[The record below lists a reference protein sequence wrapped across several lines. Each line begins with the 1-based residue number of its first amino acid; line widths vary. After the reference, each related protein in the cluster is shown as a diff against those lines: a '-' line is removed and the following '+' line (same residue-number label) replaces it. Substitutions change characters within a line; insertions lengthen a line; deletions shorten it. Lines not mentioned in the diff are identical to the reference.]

1 MSKFSLIARLQH
13 WMDSV
18 PGQTFMNYAYSWGA
32 AVVILGTLFKLTH
45 IPGANAMLFIG
56 MGTEVF
62 VFFIAGFDR
71 PFDAK
76 KDTELA
82 DEFIDLEEM
91 EALKAAAERAAA
103 AGEAAPVIA
112 GGGVIAGSGVITSPA
127 NLSGETAEHTEGV
140 TADGGGTVIAGGGG
154 GVIAGGGG
162 GTVIIGG
169 GTPAGGTVVIGGGV
183 PTTGLSPAAGTTPAV
198 SLSPAAGTTPAVSV
212 DGGFAAVEGIPAGS
226 GPALSAAD
234 AANLAAAAQAAAG
247 AQAALAA
254 AGGAEAFLESA
265 KAADAPEVEDAIE
278 AYVDQLRELTETLS
292 RVREQAQRMTTDSEE
307 MENLNRT
314 LTGINTIYEMQLKS
328 ISQQVG
334 TIDDITEQ
342 TRRMARQIEE
352 LNAVYARMIEALTV
366 NMPATRAM
374 REG

>member
-62 VFFIAGFDR
+62 VFFISGFDR

-76 KDTELA
+76 NETQLA
-82 DEFIDLEEM
+82 DEFIDLEDM
-91 EALKAAAERAAA
+91 EAVKAAAQAAAAA
-103 AGEAAPVIA
+103 AGSIGAAGVSGGTVVA
-112 GGGVIAGSGVITSPA
+112 GASGV
-127 NLSGETAEHTEGV
+127 SGSSE
-140 TADGGGTVIAGGGG
+140 GGTVIAG
-154 GVIAGGGG
+154 GGGG

-169 GTPAGGTVVIGGGV
+169 GAPAGASGTVVIGGG
-183 PTTGLSPAAGTTPAV
+183 GSAAGEGTVPEGSV
-198 SLSPAAGTTPAVSV
+198 VIGGGSVIGGGGVIGGGAGISDDA
-212 DGGFAAVEGIPAGS
+212 
-226 GPALSAAD
+226 
-234 AANLAAAAQAAAG
+234 AANLAAAAAAV
-247 AQAALAA
+247 AQMGQNVSGNDPQSVMETAQVI
-254 AGGAEAFLESA
+254 GT
-265 KAADAPEVEDAIE
+265 PEVEDAIT
-278 AYVDQLRELTETLS
+278 AYVEQLTELTEVLN
-292 RVREQAQRMTTDSEE
+292 RVKEQADRMTQDSLE

-334 TIDDITEQ
+334 TIDNINEQ
-342 TRRMARQIEE
+342 TRRMAQQIEE
-352 LNAVYARMIEALTV
+352 LNSIYARMIEAMTV
-366 NMPATRAM
+366 NMPGAAPKA
-374 REG
+374 

>member
-103 AGEAAPVIA
+103 AGEAAPVVV
-112 GGGVIAGSGVITSPA
+112 GGGVIAGGGAIASPA
-127 NLSGETAEHTEGV
+127 NLSGETAEQT
-140 TADGGGTVIAGGGG
+140 DGGGA
-154 GVIAGGGG
+154 VIAGGGG

-169 GTPAGGTVVIGGGV
+169 GAPAGGTVVIGGGV
-183 PTTGLSPAAGTTPAV
+183 PAAGLSPAAGTTPAAG
-198 SLSPAAGTTPAVSV
+198 LSPAAATTPAVGLAPAAGTTPAVSV
-212 DGGFAAVEGIPAGS
+212 DGGFPAVEGLPAGS
-226 GPALSAAD
+226 GPALSATD
-234 AANLAAAAQAAAG
+234 AANLAMAAQAAAG

-254 AGGAEAFLESA
+254 AGTAEGILESA
-265 KAADAPEVEDAIE
+265 KAADAPEVEEAIE
-278 AYVDQLRELTETLS
+278 SYVEQLRELTDTLS
-292 RVREQAQRMTTDSEE
+292 RVREQAKRMTTDSEE

-328 ISQQVG
+328 VSQQVG
-334 TIDDITEQ
+334 TIDEITDQ
-342 TRRMARQIEE
+342 TRRLAKQIEE

-366 NMPATRAM
+366 NMPSTRAV

>member
-62 VFFIAGFDR
+62 VFFISGFDR

-76 KDTELA
+76 NETQLA
-82 DEFIDLEEM
+82 DEFIDLEDM
-91 EALKAAAERAAA
+91 EAVKAAAQAAAAA
-103 AGEAAPVIA
+103 AGSIGAAGVSGGTVVA
-112 GGGVIAGSGVITSPA
+112 GASGV
-127 NLSGETAEHTEGV
+127 SGSSE
-140 TADGGGTVIAGGGG
+140 GGTVIAGG
-154 GVIAGGGG
+154 GGGG

-169 GTPAGGTVVIGGGV
+169 GAPAGASGTVVIGGG
-183 PTTGLSPAAGTTPAV
+183 GSAAGEGTVPEGSV
-198 SLSPAAGTTPAVSV
+198 VIGGGSVIGGGGVIGGGAGISDDA
-212 DGGFAAVEGIPAGS
+212 
-226 GPALSAAD
+226 
-234 AANLAAAAQAAAG
+234 AANLAAAAAAV
-247 AQAALAA
+247 AQMGQNVSGNGPQSVMETAQVI
-254 AGGAEAFLESA
+254 GT
-265 KAADAPEVEDAIE
+265 PEVEDAIT
-278 AYVDQLRELTETLS
+278 AYVEQLTELTGVLN
-292 RVREQAQRMTTDSEE
+292 RVKEQADRMTQDSLE

-334 TIDDITEQ
+334 TIDNINEQ
-342 TRRMARQIEE
+342 TRRMAQQIEE
-352 LNAVYARMIEALTV
+352 LNSIYARMIEAMTV
-366 NMPATRAM
+366 NMPGAAPKA
-374 REG
+374 

>member
-82 DEFIDLEEM
+82 DDFIDLEEL
-91 EALKAAAERAAA
+91 EALK
-103 AGEAAPVIA
+103 EAANKA
-112 GGGVIAGSGVITSPA
+112 AS
-127 NLSGETAEHTEGV
+127 TEGPS
-140 TADGGGTVIAGGGG
+140 
-154 GVIAGGGG
+154 
-162 GTVIIGG
+162 VIIGG
-169 GTPAGGTVVIGGGV
+169 APVQGSVVTAGEGVLPVGSTVNEGSTSGGTVVIGGG
-183 PTTGLSPAAGTTPAV
+183 GGGISDAAAANLAAAAQAAAAAG
-198 SLSPAAGTTPAVSV
+198 SV
-212 DGGFAAVEGIPAGS
+212 AGGFPASGSPAGS
-226 GPALSAAD
+226 VAGGAPVSEGAPTGAGLSAAD
-234 AANLAAAAQAAAG
+234 AANLAVAAQAAAG

-254 AGGAEAFLESA
+254 AGGPEGLLASA
-265 KAADAPEVEDAIE
+265 QAANAPEVEDAVE
-278 AYVDQLRELTETLS
+278 AYVDQLQQLTEVLG
-292 RVREQAQRMTTDSEE
+292 RVREQASRMTTDSEE
-307 MENLNRT
+307 MVNLNRT

-328 ISQQVG
+328 VSQQVG
-334 TIDDITEQ
+334 TIDHINEQ
-342 TRRMARQIEE
+342 TRRMAQQIEE
-352 LNAVYARMIEALTV
+352 LNGVYARMIEALTV
-366 NMPATRAM
+366 NMPKTPQA
-374 REG
+374 